1 MGTGQHGPRA
11 WGLALTVVIHA
22 LLWLGIAIGTDTVR
36 APDTDPGGVLSMALV
51 APPKPASA
59 AEASVEA
66 PADALPDL
74 PEVADAPAEA
84 VREDVHYY
92 FPEELERQLIVL
104 RDRSGEAEIDLPADV
119 VMNLFVDAQGRVVA
133 ITFDGEAPSPPLQEQ
148 LRAAFMS
155 MEFMP
160 GMRQGRPVP
169 SRMRIGI
176 APLLT
181 TEVPVPAPEPVN

>member
-22 LLWLGIAIGTDTVR
+22 MLWLGIAIGTDMAR
-36 APDTDPGGVLSMALV
+36 APDLDPGGVLSMALV
-51 APPKPASA
+51 APPRPAPA
-59 AEASVEA
+59 TEASVEA
-66 PADALPDL
+66 PAEALPDL

-104 RDRSGEAEIDLPADV
+104 RDRSGEAEIDLPGDV
-119 VMNLFVDAQGRVVA
+119 LMNLFVNEQGRVVA
-133 ITFDGEAPSPPLQEQ
+133 ITFEGVAPSLALQEQ
-148 LRAAFMS
+148 LRQAFMS
-155 MEFMP
+155 MEFLP

-169 SRMRIGI
+169 SRMKIGI
-176 APLLT
+176 ASL
-181 TEVPVPAPEPVN
+181 PAPQAPAPASEVAH